1 LADDKQDTKRQPEDD
16 RVPMTT
22 FGAGERFK
30 ESVYAVGD
38 ITLFRPMSF
47 LELLVGIPLCALVC
61 YTVIYPLTS
70 GTLAFAIFAVM
81 IYFAPKALVW
91 LEARAGRP
99 IAAEAAASVRFG
111 WNTVTG
117 QNLYQGVQ
125 RLSPREHGYQR
136 KRLQAMLAT
145 EDEAHRE
152 LTEDR
157 KRPGEE

>member
-1 LADDKQDTKRQPEDD
+1 MPS
-16 RVPMTT
+16 

-47 LELLVGIPLCALVC
+47 LELLVGIPLCALIS
-61 YTVIYPLTS
+61 YTVIYPLTT
-70 GTLAFAIFAVM
+70 GTFAFALFAVM

-91 LEARAGRP
+91 AEARAGRP

-111 WNTVTG
+111 WSTLTG

-125 RLSPREHGYQR
+125 RLSPREHKHQR
-136 KRLQAMLAT
+136 NRLTAMLAA

-157 KRPGEE
+157 KRPGED